1 MYSIKPYMLFSCPSN
16 MKREM
21 WLLAQSGAFSD
32 ERVEHEG
39 YERKNQKEMN

>member
-1 MYSIKPYMLFSCPSN
+1 